1 MEKEKQKLIAQ
12 IIDNHKLI
20 GRCMSDDSPDAW
32 LELNISIAQLKSL
45 IFINF
50 EETTNFKKVAEALG
64 VTPPNV
70 TGIIDR
76 LVEQGL
82 VTRVENPQ
90 NRRMQM
96 LSLTKTG
103 KSLLKELIERRNAHL
118 SSILTTLKLEEL
130 SIIAKGTETLA
141 SAAEKIIKTKST
153 LKNAKKLPTSPTSQ
167 GAGIKQHA

>member
-1 MEKEKQKLIAQ
+1 VIEEKQKLIAQ

-20 GRCMSDDSPDAW
+20 GRCMADDSPDAW
-32 LELNISIAQLKSL
+32 LELNLSIAQLKSL

-50 EETTNFKKVAEALG
+50 QGTTNFKKVAEALG

-90 NRRMQM
+90 NRRAQI

-103 KSLLKELIERRNAHL
+103 KNLLKELIERRNAHL
-118 SSILTTLKLEEL
+118 SSILTNLKLEEL
-130 SIIAKGTETLA
+130 RIIAKGTETLA
-141 SAAEKIIKTKST
+141 GAAEKIIKTKST
-153 LKNAKKLPTSPTSQ
+153 FKKAKKTTSKPNQS
-167 GAGIKQHA
+167 GMPE